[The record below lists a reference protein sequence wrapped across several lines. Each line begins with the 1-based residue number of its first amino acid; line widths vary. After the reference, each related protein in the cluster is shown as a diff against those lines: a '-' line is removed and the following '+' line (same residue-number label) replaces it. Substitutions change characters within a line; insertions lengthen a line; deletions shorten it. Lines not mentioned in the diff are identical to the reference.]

1 MVDVPSLA
9 KPEKS
14 SRKDWS
20 NLNIFDLEELMLA
33 RLIKMSC
40 EYFGDVEQTVRE
52 HGEKMICGL

>member
-1 MVDVPSLA
+1 MG
-9 KPEKS
+9 

-52 HGEKMICGL
+52 HGEKMTCGL